1 MNTLFQR
8 LRNQSET
15 LPFRIAALL
24 ALALLPIGL
33 ISVTQTVLL
42 IRESDNRTKASLL
55 ALTSEAA
62 AGEEAHIRTAFG
74 AAGAIEALLPV
85 LRNNPEGCAVQ
96 LQQFLRSY
104 PAFSF
109 AGYVDGDGVV
119 QCASAG
125 IGKDL
130 SALSLF
136 SLMRDMPVP
145 RVTINRNGPI
155 SGTSVLIVSVPVMER
170 GQYAGYVAVSLPHR
184 VFFGDIEEASVRS
197 LVNLI
202 TFNADGQVMTSS
214 EGLDEV
220 VSELPINRDLK
231 EFVGN
236 PETAFIDT
244 TANGLLRVYSVV
256 PVVPNVAYA
265 MGIWQYEQHSF
276 VTENIKI
283 TNSVL
288 FPVAM
293 WLACLGVAFFAV
305 QRMVIRPTRNLRARM
320 LLFMRTRR
328 ISPPRNDGSVPIEI
342 REIDETW
349 KMMAESVLQDEAELH
364 NSLHEKTILVK
375 EVHHRVKNN
384 LQLIASI
391 LSMKIRKT
399 QNMEVR
405 HSLQEVHRRVMSIS
419 RVHQK
424 LYETT
429 TEERVRADELL
440 RTIVEQIKS
449 SALPDARALQY
460 SEAFE
465 PVVMYPDQGVPL
477 SLAASEMVMNA
488 LKYMG
493 APAGEKPWLEISLT
507 REGENDVVFEV
518 ANSVGNKVCR
528 DVPDTETGL
537 GDKLIAAFVQQ
548 MEGVVETQEE
558 EGVYRIRIRIPI
570 ADFQE
575 EARQ

>member
-1 MNTLFQR
+1 MSNLRTR
-8 LRNQSET
+8 LRAQSET

-33 ISVTQTVLL
+33 ISVIQTVLL
-42 IRESDNRTKASLL
+42 IREADSRTKASLL

-74 AAGAIEALLPV
+74 AAGAIQALLPV
-85 LRNNPEGCAVQ
+85 LRDNPQGCAAQ
-96 LQQFLRSY
+96 LQQFLVSY

-109 AGYVDGDGVV
+109 VGYVNGNGVI
-119 QCASAG
+119 QCASAAT
-125 IGKDL
+125 GKDVSPL
-130 SALSLF
+130 GLF
-136 SLMRDMPVP
+136 SLMKEKPMP
-145 RVTINRNGPI
+145 RVTINRDGPV
-155 SGTSVLIVSVPVMER
+155 SRVSVLIVSVPVFEH
-170 GQYAGYVAVSLPHR
+170 GQFAGYVAVSLPHR
-184 VFFGDIEEASVRS
+184 VFFDDIKEASARS

-202 TFNADGQVMTSS
+202 TFNADGLVVTSS

-220 VSELPINRDLK
+220 VSELPISRDLT
-231 EFVGN
+231 EFVGGA
-236 PETAFIDT
+236 ETAFIDT
-244 TANGLLRVYSVV
+244 TESGKTRVYSVV
-256 PVVPNVAYA
+256 PVVSDVVYA
-265 MGIWQYEQHSF
+265 MAIWEYKQHSF
-276 VTENIKI
+276 ITENIKI

-305 QRMVIRPTRNLRARM
+305 QRMVIKPTRNLRARM
-320 LLFMRTRR
+320 LLFMRARH
-328 ISPPRNDGSVPIEI
+328 ISPLRNDTTVPIEI

-349 KMMAESVLQDEAELH
+349 QMMAESVLRDEAELH

-399 QNMEVR
+399 RSPEVR
-405 HSLQEVHRRVMSIS
+405 HSLQEVQRRVMSIA

-440 RTIVEQIKS
+440 RTIVAQIKS
-449 SALPDARALQY
+449 SALPDMRSVRYFEQ
-460 SEAFE
+460 FE

-477 SLAASEMVMNA
+477 SLAASEMVTNA

-493 APAGEKPWLEISLT
+493 RPENGRPWLTVSLI
-507 REGENDVVFEV
+507 RDGDQGVVFEV
-518 ANSVGNKVCR
+518 ANSIGQTLDL
-528 DVPDTETGL
+528 DVPHTESGL

-548 MEGVVETQEE
+548 MEGTVETLRGETE
-558 EGVYRIRIRIPI
+558 YRVRIRIPI
-570 ADFQE
+570 AGFQDDTGS
-575 EARQ
+575 